1 METKHTKKE
10 WIRQGNTIFC
20 IGEKTLNSG
29 KKVDANLFS
38 CQVSNDNMLL
48 NEEELLANAK
58 LIAAAPELLEALI
71 KLRKWAINKG
81 IDIDGKLI
89 VETDSLINKATK

>member
-10 WIRQGNTIFC
+10 WEILAEDGNLYIVAENKRQLIC
-20 IGEKTLNSG
+20 SIPPKYSHSE
-29 KKVDANLFS
+29 
-38 CQVSNDNMLL
+38 
-48 NEEELLANAK
+48 ANAK
-58 LIAAAPELLEALI
+58 LISAAPELLEALI

-89 VETDSLINKATK
+89 VETDSSINKATK